1 MCACVCQYSSKK
13 ATRYKMYKRI
23 FCLRKFQEYLSHLV
37 IVTYELYYQQFGLM
51 VEKHDIYKK
60 TNKPH
65 SNKLNKAFISNYEI
79 YKHPKGLQSQ
89 NVYSKH

>member
-1 MCACVCQYSSKK
+1 
-13 ATRYKMYKRI
+13 
-23 FCLRKFQEYLSHLV
+23 
-37 IVTYELYYQQFGLM
+37 M